1 MCLINLCFKG
11 GVTLDILMQKC
22 FLLLTKAAILKV
34 HFPLFIAFLV
44 FFNSLLFTDCQ
55 WMCLLMGWSFYLG
68 CEFSGTSW
76 IRYKIRWWGWFDNG
90 LIPSNHYQVSHRCQK
105 LLLWLYSGKIPAP
118 DFRTWLWFLQ
128 YLRIRLWIL
137 LKFFDCGLDFQ
148 ISISVQHRLQFI
160 MDMRFW
166 E

>member
-55 WMCLLMGWSFYLG
+55 
-68 CEFSGTSW
+68 
-76 IRYKIRWWGWFDNG
+76 
-90 LIPSNHYQVSHRCQK
+90 
-105 LLLWLYSGKIPAP
+105 
-118 DFRTWLWFLQ
+118 
-128 YLRIRLWIL
+128 
-137 LKFFDCGLDFQ
+137 
-148 ISISVQHRLQFI
+148 
-160 MDMRFW
+160 
-166 E
+166 